1 VDNIGKIEGSI
12 KMKRISSIGFAAF
25 FLLVAATTIVDN
37 VNGFHL
43 QESKNTVKKTADQ
56 QQQQQQQQKLSR
68 RNLFEQVAKTSIA
81 AAFATG
87 STSLLLVPSQ
97 PAFASGG
104 ATAGKYT

>member
-12 KMKRISSIGFAAF
+12 KMKLISSIGCAAF

-43 QESKNTVKKTADQ
+43 QESKHTVKKTADQ
-56 QQQQQQQQKLSR
+56 QQQQQQQLSR

-87 STSLLLVPSQ
+87 STSLLFLPSQ